1 MVIKLKKSTETFD
14 FGWSLAW
21 MNVYWIV
28 GTIFACVA
36 IWFLVNI
43 PCLPLIPIV
52 FILVAI
58 NLYGGN
64 WVWRKSRSQHFLTL
78 PFTDLFSSDHDVIL
92 DACCGSGRTTIALGK
107 IMKNGRIFAV
117 DRFDASYIK
126 NGGRELLARNLSIAG
141 IEEKVEIKMGDVT
154 HLDFK
159 DNTFDA
165 AVSTYAIDHMKK
177 QKLPA
182 LREITRVVKVGG
194 KFLLVVFVPNFFTF
208 LIANVF
214 CLGLPS
220 KSKWRKLF
228 PQSNLRITDEGDI
241 NGGAYFLLEKIS

>member
-1 MVIKLKKSTETFD
+1 MIKSTEKFD

-21 MNVYWIV
+21 MNVYWVV
-28 GTIFACVA
+28 GTIFACAA

-43 PCLPLIPIV
+43 PCLPVIPIV
-52 FILVAI
+52 FILAAI

-64 WVWRKSRSQHFLTL
+64 WVWRKSRSQNYLTL
-78 PFTDLFSSDHDVIL
+78 PFTDLISSDHDLVL

-107 IMKNGRIFAV
+107 IVKNGRIFAV

-126 NGGRELLARNLSIAG
+126 DGGRELLTRNLSIAG
-141 IEEKVEIKMGDVT
+141 ITNRVEIKLGDVT
-154 HLDFK
+154 HLDVK

-182 LREITRVVKVGG
+182 LQEISRVLKVGG
-194 KFLLVVFVPNFFTF
+194 KFLLVVFVPNVFTF
-208 LIANVF
+208 LIANIF
-214 CLGLPS
+214 CLGLTS
-220 KSKWRKLF
+220 RSKWRKLF
-228 PQSNLRITDEGDI
+228 TQSNLRITDEGDI
-241 NGGAYFLLEKIS
+241 NGGGYFLLEKMS